1 MRYLT
6 LIAALA
12 LLTTPATAAAQ
23 PAPTPAASAATN
35 AEPAADEPLDVSS
48 DREEVVVTG
57 ARSIPVPGS
66 ERLITLEQ
74 RQRHQAESRCIVAA
88 QGATDPTRPQL
99 DTPEDICLRAQR

>member
-12 LLTTPATAAAQ
+12 LTMAATASAQ
-23 PAPTPAASAATN
+23 PAPAPATPPASS

-57 ARSIPVPGS
+57 ARPIPVPGG
-66 ERLITLEQ
+66 EGLIRLEQ

-88 QGATDPTRPQL
+88 QGASDPTRPQL